1 MSLTFR
7 VKLRGLKMNAQLII
21 TLVVMLLMIVGFLS
35 GKFKLGLV
43 ALAATTVLCLTGVL
57 EFDEAYANFANKN
70 VVMIAGM
77 FILSGALSKTSLVP
91 KMRDF
96 LMKHGDKA
104 QLIIFLYIAANA
116 ILIQFSMPTALMS
129 MFLPFMASFDEDSK
143 VQPQHLLF
151 SGAVVAHC
159 CQGLLP
165 SAYFA
170 MINGLLEAN
179 NAGVEIAA
187 LDYSKVLAIPS
198 LIAVLWCGLVAWRFM
213 PRSQKVDMSAFKTG
227 KSGNKKLT
235 DAQEKVVYT
244 AFIVNMLVMLFA
256 NYIPVSMYVCPIA
269 LDIILCFLGILD
281 LNDVKNFINL
291 DTLFML
297 AGVMPLGTAM
307 QKTGAGQVVSDAI
320 MTLLG
325 GHPTPMVMLFAFY
338 FAGALLTQF
347 MSNTATQQAFVPLAI
362 VTCIANGLDPRPF
375 SMAIFAGCTA
385 AMLTPT
391 GSPSCAIA
399 FGAGNYNI
407 KNIVFGFL
415 PLWIIYGIAV
425 CLSANYLFPLAG

>member
-1 MSLTFR
+1 
-7 VKLRGLKMNAQLII
+7 MNIQLII
-21 TLVVMLLMIVGFLS
+21 TLVVMLLMIIGFLS

-43 ALAATTVLCLTGVL
+43 AMAATTVLCLTGVL
-57 EFDEAYANFANKN
+57 EFGEAYANFANKN
-70 VVMIAGM
+70 VVMIGAM
-77 FILSGALSKTSLVP
+77 FILAGALSKTSLVP

-104 QLIIFLYIAANA
+104 QLIIFLYILANA

-129 MFLPFMASFDEDSK
+129 MFLPFMTSFDENSK

-151 SGAVVAHC
+151 PGAVVAHC
-159 CQGLLP
+159 FQGLLP
-165 SAYFA
+165 GAYFV

-179 NAGVEIAA
+179 NAGVQITA
-187 LDYSKVLAIPS
+187 LDYSKVLALPCLIS
-198 LIAVLWCGLVAWRFM
+198 LIWCGLIAWRFM
-213 PRSQKVDMSAFKTG
+213 PKSQKLDMSAFQ
-227 KSGNKKLT
+227 SNQKKDQKLSSR
-235 DAQEKVVYT
+235 QETIVYV
-244 AFIVNMLVMLFA
+244 AFVANMLVMLFDK
-256 NYIPVSMYVCPIA
+256 YIPVSMYVCPIA

-297 AGVMPLGTAM
+297 AGVMPIGTAM
-307 QKTGAGQVVSDAI
+307 QKTGAGQVISDGI
-320 MTLLG
+320 MSLLG
-325 GHPTPMVMLFAFY
+325 GNPSPMLMLFAFY

-362 VTCIANGLDPRPF
+362 VTCLANGLDPRPF
-375 SMAIFAGCTA
+375 TMAIFAGCTA

-407 KNIVFGFL
+407 KNIVTGFL
-415 PLWIIYGIAV
+415 PLWLLYGIAV
-425 CLSANYLFPLAG
+425 CFSANLFFPLAG

>member
-1 MSLTFR
+1 
-7 VKLRGLKMNAQLII
+7 MNIQLII
-21 TLVVMLLMIVGFLS
+21 TLVVMLLMIIGFLS

-43 ALAATTVLCLTGVL
+43 AMAATTVLCLTGVL
-57 EFDEAYANFANKN
+57 EFGEAYANFANKN
-70 VVMIAGM
+70 VVMIGAM
-77 FILSGALSKTSLVP
+77 FILAGALSKTSLVP

-104 QLIIFLYIAANA
+104 QLIIFLYILANA

-129 MFLPFMASFDEDSK
+129 MFLPFMTSFDENSK

-151 SGAVVAHC
+151 PGAVVAHC
-159 CQGLLP
+159 FQGLLP
-165 SAYFA
+165 GAYFV

-179 NAGVEIAA
+179 DAGVQITA
-187 LDYSKVLAIPS
+187 LDYSKVLALPCLIS
-198 LIAVLWCGLVAWRFM
+198 LIWCGFIAWRFM
-213 PRSQKVDMSAFKTG
+213 PKAQKLDMSAFQ
-227 KSGNKKLT
+227 SNQKKEQKLSST
-235 DAQEKVVYT
+235 QETIVYV
-244 AFIVNMLVMLFA
+244 AFVANMLVMLFDK
-256 NYIPVSMYVCPIA
+256 YIPVSMYVCPIA

-297 AGVMPLGTAM
+297 AGVMPIGTAM
-307 QKTGAGQVVSDAI
+307 QKTGAGQVISDGI
-320 MTLLG
+320 MSLLG
-325 GHPTPMVMLFAFY
+325 GNPSPMLMLFAFY

-362 VTCIANGLDPRPF
+362 VTCLANGLDPRPF
-375 SMAIFAGCTA
+375 TMAIFAGCTA

-407 KNIVFGFL
+407 KNIVTGFL
-415 PLWIIYGIAV
+415 PLWLLYGIAV
-425 CLSANYLFPLAG
+425 CFSANFFFPLAG

>member
-1 MSLTFR
+1 
-7 VKLRGLKMNAQLII
+7 MNIQLII
-21 TLVVMLLMIVGFLS
+21 TLVVMLLMIIGFLS

-43 ALAATTVLCLTGVL
+43 AMAATTVLCLTGVL
-57 EFDEAYANFANKN
+57 EFGEAYANFANKN
-70 VVMIAGM
+70 VVMIGAM
-77 FILSGALSKTSLVP
+77 FILAGALSKTSLVP

-104 QLIIFLYIAANA
+104 QLIIFLYILANA

-129 MFLPFMASFDEDSK
+129 MFLPFMTSFDENSK

-151 SGAVVAHC
+151 PGAVVAHC
-159 CQGLLP
+159 FQGLLP
-165 SAYFA
+165 GAYFV

-179 NAGVEIAA
+179 NAGVQITA
-187 LDYSKVLAIPS
+187 LDYSKVLALPCLIS
-198 LIAVLWCGLVAWRFM
+198 LIWCGLIAWRFM
-213 PRSQKVDMSAFKTG
+213 PKSQKLDMSAFQ
-227 KSGNKKLT
+227 SNQKKDQKLSST
-235 DAQEKVVYT
+235 QENIVYV
-244 AFIVNMLVMLFA
+244 AFVANMLVMLFDK
-256 NYIPVSMYVCPIA
+256 YIPVSMYVCPVA

-297 AGVMPLGTAM
+297 AGVMPIGTAM
-307 QKTGAGQVVSDAI
+307 QKTGAGQVISDGI
-320 MTLLG
+320 MSLLG
-325 GHPTPMVMLFAFY
+325 GNPSPMLMLFAFY

-362 VTCIANGLDPRPF
+362 VTCLANGLDPRPF
-375 SMAIFAGCTA
+375 TMAIFAGCTA

-407 KNIVFGFL
+407 KNIVTGFL
-415 PLWIIYGIAV
+415 PLWILYGIAV
-425 CLSANYLFPLAG
+425 CFSANFFFPLAG

>member
-1 MSLTFR
+1 
-7 VKLRGLKMNAQLII
+7 MNIQLII
-21 TLVVMLLMIVGFLS
+21 TLVVMLLMIIGFLS

-43 ALAATTVLCLTGVL
+43 AMAATTVLCLTGVL
-57 EFDEAYANFANKN
+57 EFGEAYANFANKN
-70 VVMIAGM
+70 VVMIGGM
-77 FILSGALSKTSLVP
+77 FILAGALSKTSLVP

-104 QLIIFLYIAANA
+104 QLIIFLYILANA

-129 MFLPFMASFDEDSK
+129 MFLPFMTSFDENSK

-151 SGAVVAHC
+151 PGAVVAHC
-159 CQGLLP
+159 FQGLLP
-165 SAYFA
+165 GAYFV

-179 NAGVEIAA
+179 NAGVQITA
-187 LDYSKVLAIPS
+187 LDYTKVLALPCLIS
-198 LIAVLWCGLVAWRFM
+198 LIWCGLIAWRFM
-213 PRSQKVDMSAFKTG
+213 PKSQKLDMSAFQ
-227 KSGNKKLT
+227 SNQKK
-235 DAQEKVVYT
+235 AQKLSSTQETIVYV
-244 AFIVNMLVMLFA
+244 AFVANMLVMLFDK
-256 NYIPVSMYVCPIA
+256 YIPVSMYVCPIA

-297 AGVMPLGTAM
+297 AGVMPIGTAM
-307 QKTGAGQVVSDAI
+307 QKTGAGQVISDDI
-320 MTLLG
+320 MSLLG
-325 GHPTPMVMLFAFY
+325 GNPSPMLMLFAFY

-362 VTCIANGLDPRPF
+362 VTCLANGLDPRPF
-375 SMAIFAGCTA
+375 TMAIFAGCTA

-407 KNIVFGFL
+407 KNIVTGFL
-415 PLWIIYGIAV
+415 PLWILYGIAV
-425 CLSANYLFPLAG
+425 CFSANFFFPLAG

>member
-1 MSLTFR
+1 
-7 VKLRGLKMNAQLII
+7 MNIQLII
-21 TLVVMLLMIVGFLS
+21 TLVVMLLMIIGFLS

-43 ALAATTVLCLTGVL
+43 AMAATTVLCLTGVL
-57 EFDEAYANFANKN
+57 EFGEAYANFANKN
-70 VVMIAGM
+70 VVMIGGM
-77 FILSGALSKTSLVP
+77 FILAGALSKTSLVP

-104 QLIIFLYIAANA
+104 QLIIFLYILANA

-129 MFLPFMASFDEDSK
+129 MFLPFMTSFDENSK

-151 SGAVVAHC
+151 PGAVVAHC
-159 CQGLLP
+159 FQGLLP
-165 SAYFA
+165 GAYFV

-179 NAGVEIAA
+179 NAGVQITA
-187 LDYSKVLAIPS
+187 LDYTKVLAIPCLIS
-198 LIAVLWCGLVAWRFM
+198 LIWCGLIAWRFM
-213 PRSQKVDMSAFKTG
+213 PKSQKLDMSAFK
-227 KSGNKKLT
+227 SNQKKDQKLSST
-235 DAQEKVVYT
+235 QETIVYV
-244 AFIVNMLVMLFA
+244 AFVANMLVMLFDK
-256 NYIPVSMYVCPIA
+256 YIPVSMYVCPIA

-297 AGVMPLGTAM
+297 AGVMPIGTAM
-307 QKTGAGQVVSDAI
+307 QKTGAGQVISDGI
-320 MTLLG
+320 MSLLG
-325 GHPTPMVMLFAFY
+325 GNPSPMLMLFAFY

-362 VTCIANGLDPRPF
+362 VTCLANGLDPRPF
-375 SMAIFAGCTA
+375 TMAIFAGCTA

-407 KNIVFGFL
+407 KNIVTGFL
-415 PLWIIYGIAV
+415 PLWILYGIAV
-425 CLSANYLFPLAG
+425 CFSANFFFPLAG

>member
-1 MSLTFR
+1 
-7 VKLRGLKMNAQLII
+7 MNIQLII
-21 TLVVMLLMIVGFLS
+21 TLVVMLLMIIGFLS

-43 ALAATTVLCLTGVL
+43 AMAATTVLCLTGVL
-57 EFDEAYANFANKN
+57 EFGEAYANFANKN
-70 VVMIAGM
+70 VVMIGAM
-77 FILSGALSKTSLVP
+77 FILAGALSKTSLVP

-104 QLIIFLYIAANA
+104 QLIIFLYILANA

-129 MFLPFMASFDEDSK
+129 MFLPFMTSFDENSK

-151 SGAVVAHC
+151 PGAVVAHC
-159 CQGLLP
+159 FQGLLP
-165 SAYFA
+165 GAYFV

-179 NAGVEIAA
+179 NAGVQITA
-187 LDYSKVLAIPS
+187 LDYSKVLALPCLIS
-198 LIAVLWCGLVAWRFM
+198 LIWCGFIAWRFM
-213 PRSQKVDMSAFKTG
+213 PKAQKLDMSAFQ
-227 KSGNKKLT
+227 SNQKKEQKLSST
-235 DAQEKVVYT
+235 QETIVYV
-244 AFIVNMLVMLFA
+244 AFVANMLVMLFDK
-256 NYIPVSMYVCPIA
+256 YIPVSMYVCPIA

-297 AGVMPLGTAM
+297 AGVMPIGTAM
-307 QKTGAGQVVSDAI
+307 QKTGAGQVISDGI
-320 MTLLG
+320 MSLLG
-325 GHPTPMVMLFAFY
+325 GNPSPMLMLFAFY

-362 VTCIANGLDPRPF
+362 VTCLANGLDPRPF
-375 SMAIFAGCTA
+375 TMAIFAGCTA

-407 KNIVFGFL
+407 KNIVTGFL
-415 PLWIIYGIAV
+415 PLWLLYGIAV
-425 CLSANYLFPLAG
+425 CFSANFFFPLAG

>member
-1 MSLTFR
+1 
-7 VKLRGLKMNAQLII
+7 MNIQLII
-21 TLVVMLLMIVGFLS
+21 TLVVMLLMIIGFLS

-43 ALAATTVLCLTGVL
+43 AMAATTVLCLTGVL
-57 EFDEAYANFANKN
+57 EFGEAYANFANKN
-70 VVMIAGM
+70 VVMIGAM
-77 FILSGALSKTSLVP
+77 FILAGALSKTSLVP

-104 QLIIFLYIAANA
+104 QLIIFLYILANA

-129 MFLPFMASFDEDSK
+129 MFLPFMTSFDENSK

-151 SGAVVAHC
+151 PGAVVAHWYE
-159 CQGLLP
+159 GLIP
-165 SAYFA
+165 GGYFF

-179 NAGVEIAA
+179 NAGVQITA
-187 LDYSKVLAIPS
+187 LDYSKVLALPCLIS
-198 LIAVLWCGLVAWRFM
+198 LIWCGLIAWRFM
-213 PRSQKVDMSAFKTG
+213 PKSQKLDMSAFQ
-227 KSGNKKLT
+227 SNQKKDQKLSST
-235 DAQEKVVYT
+235 QETIVYV
-244 AFIVNMLVMLFA
+244 AFVANMLVMLFDK
-256 NYIPVSMYVCPIA
+256 YIPVSMYVCPIA

-297 AGVMPLGTAM
+297 AGVMPIGTAM
-307 QKTGAGQVVSDAI
+307 QKTGAGQVISDGI
-320 MTLLG
+320 MSLLG
-325 GHPTPMVMLFAFY
+325 GNPSPMLMLFAFY

-362 VTCIANGLDPRPF
+362 VTCLANGLDPRPF
-375 SMAIFAGCTA
+375 TMAIFAGCTA

-407 KNIVFGFL
+407 KNIVTGFL
-415 PLWIIYGIAV
+415 PLWLLYGIAV
-425 CLSANYLFPLAG
+425 CFSANFFFPLAG

>member
-1 MSLTFR
+1 
-7 VKLRGLKMNAQLII
+7 MNIQLII
-21 TLVVMLLMIVGFLS
+21 TLVVMLLMIIGFLS

-43 ALAATTVLCLTGVL
+43 AMAATTVLCLTGVL
-57 EFDEAYANFANKN
+57 EFGEAYANFANKN
-70 VVMIAGM
+70 VVMIGAM
-77 FILSGALSKTSLVP
+77 FILAGALSKTSLVP

-104 QLIIFLYIAANA
+104 QLIIFLYILANA

-129 MFLPFMASFDEDSK
+129 MFLPFMTSFDENSK

-151 SGAVVAHC
+151 PGAVVAHC
-159 CQGLLP
+159 FQGLLP
-165 SAYFA
+165 GAYFV

-179 NAGVEIAA
+179 NAGVQITA
-187 LDYSKVLAIPS
+187 LDYSKVLALPCLIS
-198 LIAVLWCGLVAWRFM
+198 LIWCGLIAWRFM
-213 PRSQKVDMSAFKTG
+213 PKSQKLDMSAFQ
-227 KSGNKKLT
+227 SNQKKDQKLSST
-235 DAQEKVVYT
+235 QETIVYV
-244 AFIVNMLVMLFA
+244 AFVVNMLVMLFDK
-256 NYIPVSMYVCPIA
+256 YIPVSMYVCPVA

-297 AGVMPLGTAM
+297 AGVMPIGTAM
-307 QKTGAGQVVSDAI
+307 QKTGAGQVISDGI
-320 MTLLG
+320 MSLLG
-325 GHPTPMVMLFAFY
+325 GNPSPMLMLFAFY

-362 VTCIANGLDPRPF
+362 VTCLANGLDPRPF
-375 SMAIFAGCTA
+375 TMAIFAGCTA

-407 KNIVFGFL
+407 KNIVTGFL
-415 PLWIIYGIAV
+415 PLWLLYGIAV
-425 CLSANYLFPLAG
+425 CFSANFFFPLAG

>member
-1 MSLTFR
+1 
-7 VKLRGLKMNAQLII
+7 MNIQLII
-21 TLVVMLLMIVGFLS
+21 TLVVMLLMIIGFLS

-43 ALAATTVLCLTGVL
+43 AMAATTVLCLTGVL
-57 EFDEAYANFANKN
+57 EFGEAYANFANKN
-70 VVMIAGM
+70 VVMIGAM
-77 FILSGALSKTSLVP
+77 FILAGALSKTSLVP

-104 QLIIFLYIAANA
+104 QLIIFLYILANA

-129 MFLPFMASFDEDSK
+129 MFLPFMTSFDENSK

-151 SGAVVAHC
+151 PGAVVAHC
-159 CQGLLP
+159 FQGLLP
-165 SAYFA
+165 GAYFV

-179 NAGVEIAA
+179 NAGVQITA
-187 LDYSKVLAIPS
+187 LDYSKVLALPCLIS
-198 LIAVLWCGLVAWRFM
+198 LIWCGLIAWRFM
-213 PRSQKVDMSAFKTG
+213 PKSQKLDMSAFQ
-227 KSGNKKLT
+227 SNQKKDQKLSSR
-235 DAQEKVVYT
+235 QETIVYV
-244 AFIVNMLVMLFA
+244 AFVANMLVMLFDK
-256 NYIPVSMYVCPIA
+256 YIPVSMYVCPIA

-297 AGVMPLGTAM
+297 AGVMPIGTAM
-307 QKTGAGQVVSDAI
+307 QKTGAGQVISDGI
-320 MTLLG
+320 MSLLG
-325 GHPTPMVMLFAFY
+325 GNPSPMLMLFAFY

-362 VTCIANGLDPRPF
+362 VTCLANGLDPRPF
-375 SMAIFAGCTA
+375 TMAIFAGCTA

-407 KNIVFGFL
+407 KNIVTGFL
-415 PLWIIYGIAV
+415 PLWILYGIAV
-425 CLSANYLFPLAG
+425 CFSANFFFPLAG

>member
-1 MSLTFR
+1 
-7 VKLRGLKMNAQLII
+7 MNIQLII
-21 TLVVMLLMIVGFLS
+21 TLVVMLLMIIGFLS

-43 ALAATTVLCLTGVL
+43 AMAATTTLCLTGVL
-57 EFDEAYANFANKN
+57 EFGEAYANFANKN
-70 VVMIAGM
+70 VVMIGAM
-77 FILSGALSKTSLVP
+77 FILAGALSKTSLVP

-104 QLIIFLYIAANA
+104 QLIIFLYILANA

-129 MFLPFMASFDEDSK
+129 MFLPFMTSFDENSK

-151 SGAVVAHC
+151 PGAVVAHC
-159 CQGLLP
+159 FQGLLP
-165 SAYFA
+165 SAYFV

-179 NAGVEIAA
+179 NAGVQITA
-187 LDYSKVLAIPS
+187 LDYSKVLALPCLIS
-198 LIAVLWCGLVAWRFM
+198 LIWCGLIAWRFM
-213 PRSQKVDMSAFKTG
+213 PKSQKLDMSAFQ
-227 KSGNKKLT
+227 SNQKKDQKLSST
-235 DAQEKVVYT
+235 QETIVYV
-244 AFIVNMLVMLFA
+244 AFVANMLVMLFDK
-256 NYIPVSMYVCPIA
+256 YIPVSMYVCPIA

-297 AGVMPLGTAM
+297 AGVMPIGTAM
-307 QKTGAGQVVSDAI
+307 QKTGAGQVISDGI
-320 MTLLG
+320 MSLLG
-325 GHPTPMVMLFAFY
+325 GNPSPMLMLFAFY

-362 VTCIANGLDPRPF
+362 VTCLANGLDPRPF
-375 SMAIFAGCTA
+375 TMAIFAGCTA

-407 KNIVFGFL
+407 KNIVTGFL
-415 PLWIIYGIAV
+415 PLWLLYGLAV
-425 CLSANYLFPLAG
+425 CFSANFFFPLAG

>member
-1 MSLTFR
+1 
-7 VKLRGLKMNAQLII
+7 MNIQLII
-21 TLVVMLLMIVGFLS
+21 TLVVMLLMIIGFLS
-35 GKFKLGLV
+35 GKIKLGLV
-43 ALAATTVLCLTGVL
+43 AMAATTVLCLTGVL
-57 EFDEAYANFANKN
+57 EFGEAYANFANKN
-70 VVMIAGM
+70 VVMIGGM
-77 FILSGALSKTSLVP
+77 FILAGALSKTSLVP

-104 QLIIFLYIAANA
+104 QLIIFLYILANA

-129 MFLPFMASFDEDSK
+129 MFLPFMTSFDENSK

-151 SGAVVAHC
+151 PGAVVAHC
-159 CQGLLP
+159 FQGLLP
-165 SAYFA
+165 GAYFV

-179 NAGVEIAA
+179 NAGVQITA
-187 LDYSKVLAIPS
+187 LDYSKVLALPCLIS
-198 LIAVLWCGLVAWRFM
+198 LIWCGLIAWRFM
-213 PRSQKVDMSAFKTG
+213 PKSQKLDMSAFQ
-227 KSGNKKLT
+227 SNQKKDQKLSSR
-235 DAQEKVVYT
+235 QETIVYI
-244 AFIVNMLVMLFA
+244 AFVANMLVMLFDK
-256 NYIPVSMYVCPIA
+256 YIPVSMYVCPIA

-297 AGVMPLGTAM
+297 AGVMPIGTAM
-307 QKTGAGQVVSDAI
+307 QKTGAGQVISDGI
-320 MTLLG
+320 MSLLG
-325 GHPTPMVMLFAFY
+325 GNPSPMLMLFAFY

-362 VTCIANGLDPRPF
+362 VTCLANGLDPRPF
-375 SMAIFAGCTA
+375 TMAIFAGCTA

-407 KNIVFGFL
+407 KNIVTGFL
-415 PLWIIYGIAV
+415 PLWLLYGIAV
-425 CLSANYLFPLAG
+425 CFSANFFFPLAG